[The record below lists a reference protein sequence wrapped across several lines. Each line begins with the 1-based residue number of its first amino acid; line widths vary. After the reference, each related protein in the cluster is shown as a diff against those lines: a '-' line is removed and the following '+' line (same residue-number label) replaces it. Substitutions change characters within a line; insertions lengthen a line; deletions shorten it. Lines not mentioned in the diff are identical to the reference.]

1 MNTRSTPDFLK
12 AQTPWQLPQI
22 NWRRWLALIALCA
35 LLAVQVLVADR
46 ARLSQSERWRPWVE
60 RACGV
65 LQCEVPLWYQPSAFQ
80 INSRDIQPHPSVPG
94 ALMVRASI
102 ENTARYAQAWPQI
115 ELSMSDMDDR
125 RMGLRRFQ
133 VEEYLGST
141 PESVTIAPGQL
152 ANLTLEILDPGK
164 RAVAFSFEFY

>member
-1 MNTRSTPDFLK
+1 MSTKNAPAFLK
-12 AQTPWQLPQI
+12 GQAAYQWPEIKWS
-22 NWRRWLALIALCA
+22 RWLL
-35 LLAVQVLVADR
+35 LLAFCVVLVAQILVADR
-46 ARLSQSERWRPWVE
+46 ERLSQSERWRPWVE
-60 RACGV
+60 RVCGL
-65 LQCEVPLWYQPSAFQ
+65 LQCDVPVWHQPSAFQ

-102 ENTARYAQAWPQI
+102 ENTARYAQSWPLI

-141 PESVTIAPGQL
+141 PESPTLAPGQS

>member
-1 MNTRSTPDFLK
+1 MSSKTAPTFLK
-12 AQTPWQLPQI
+12 NNAPRQLPQI
-22 NWRRWLALIALCA
+22 NWVRWLLLLTLCLVLALQI
-35 LLAVQVLVADR
+35 LVADR
-46 ARLSQSERWRPWVE
+46 ERLSQSTRWRPWVE
-60 RACGV
+60 RACAV
-65 LQCEVPLWYQPSAFQ
+65 LQCKVPLWHQPSAFQ

-102 ENTARYAQAWPQI
+102 ENTAPYPQAWPLI

-133 VEEYLGST
+133 PEEYLGST
-141 PESVTIAPGQL
+141 PSSTTLAQGQS